1 MDFLCRLYLLIHTV
15 FVRFQLHAYHII
27 NIFSKIYKY
36 QSRGYDLKV
45 DILYFHQYHTSKGH

>member
-1 MDFLCRLYLLIHTV
+1 MDFLYLLIHTV